1 MCLYNKLLILCN
13 KYQVN
18 LGENDIKIIILTYYN
33 NRVNKVVN
41 QFPIYINKPEYR
53 KKKSKALNK
62 YKVFL
67 LHCSISNIH
76 LYLVYMSFL
85 GEVVTCAQT
94 FIYLSFSI
102 MHLLLI
108 AFSIGIIK
116 IYIYI
121 FNLE

>member
-1 MCLYNKLLILCN
+1 MVLICVCTISYCN

-53 KKKSKALNK
+53 KKKSKARNK
-62 YKVFL
+62 YKVLL

-94 FIYLSFSI
+94 FIYLSI
-102 MHLLLI
+102 ILQHN
-108 AFSIGIIK
+108 AFVIDC
-116 IYIYI
+116 
-121 FNLE
+121 L